1 ADRGKSGAARKRRR
15 GRRDEDAPRRGG
27 ARRARQAAGPEAGRL
42 SRDAHGLAAYPESGR
57 RVSGDDPLRPR
68 RSGQRDGARGQGGG
82 SGPAIGG
89 DGSRQRRDEPLM
101 SRPALPWFPVVALLA
116 LLGGC
121 AQPRPAPSP
130 PPPSPTAAI
139 DGTYKGTANGSCGND
154 RPATATLRDGRFALT
169 VPPDLRLEG
178 RARGNGV

>member
-1 ADRGKSGAARKRRR
+1 
-15 GRRDEDAPRRGG
+15 
-27 ARRARQAAGPEAGRL
+27 
-42 SRDAHGLAAYPESGR
+42 
-57 RVSGDDPLRPR
+57 
-68 RSGQRDGARGQGGG
+68 
-82 SGPAIGG
+82 
-89 DGSRQRRDEPLM
+89 M
-101 SRPALPWFPVVALLA
+101 SRSALPCFAVVALLA

-178 RARGNGV
+178 RASGNGMLSAAQVDDAGREVNFSGQIDGKLLRGGSYNGKCAFAFAMRRVS